1 MGKRLREEP
10 GHGHSHFPQVQSVS
24 LTAEF
29 HGLWDS
35 LVYDV
40 EVKSHVSPAFPQMRD
55 PRSMGILDVCPVGW
69 PRVDLLAELP
79 ESTAKTLALHSGRR
93 S

>member
-1 MGKRLREEP
+1 MLAFLKLG
-10 GHGHSHFPQVQSVS
+10 FYS

-40 EVKSHVSPAFPQMRD
+40 EVKSHVSYTFFPK
-55 PRSMGILDVCPVGW
+55 GPVI
-69 PRVDLLAELP
+69 
-79 ESTAKTLALHSGRR
+79 
-93 S
+93 